1 MAGKQLSG
9 MRVNYAGGPFAE
21 GAIEG
26 GPLHLFETWL
36 LDVSVLGIAEPNAM
50 AMATAT
56 AAGVP
61 SVRTVLLKDISEVGA
76 VFYTNYESRKGLELA
91 ENPHAAAVM
100 LWHEVGRQVRFEGP
114 VSKLSEQ
121 QSDEYF
127 LSRPRGSRISAI
139 ASPQSH
145 PVAGRAELEQR
156 WEAAQTAAD
165 QRPSTWGGYLIE
177 IQRWEFWQGGADR
190 LHDRLQFDLVDGKW
204 QHCRL
209 AP

>member
-36 LDVSVLGIAEPNAM
+36 HDVSALGIAEPNAM
-50 AMATAT
+50 AVATASAD
-56 AAGVP
+56 AAP
-61 SVRTVLLKDISEVGA
+61 SVRTVLLKDISKAGA
-76 VFYTNYESRKGLELA
+76 VFYTNYTSRKGRELD
-91 ENPHAAAVM
+91 ENPYVAAVM

-114 VSKLSEQ
+114 VSKLSAR

-127 LSRPRGSRISAI
+127 LTRPRGSRISAI
-139 ASPQSH
+139 ASPQSQ
-145 PVAGRAELEQR
+145 PVADRAELEQR
-156 WEAAQTAAD
+156 WEAARAAAD
-165 QRPSTWGGYLIE
+165 QRPSDWGGYLIE
-177 IQRWEFWQGGADR
+177 IHRWEFWQGGADR
-190 LHDRLQFDLVDGKW
+190 LHDRLQFDLVDDQW